1 MVIASKIVV
10 FPAPVA
16 PVIAYKPT
24 SLNCSF
30 SKSIIIGFVDF
41 NEFIFCNSIF
51 KIFITNCFYCFLT
64 DCKTSL
70 KASQIFGFLSNS

>member
-1 MVIASKIVV
+1 MVIASKTVV

-30 SKSIIIGFVDF
+30 SKSITIGVADF
-41 NEFIFCNSIF
+41 NEFTNIKKVIIRSSKNKVI
-51 KIFITNCFYCFLT
+51 KILFDQDHSFEDRVIKEQFSY
-64 DCKTSL
+64 
-70 KASQIFGFLSNS
+70 